1 MGLRHRSSRSRRGGF
16 LASPLLVVGV
26 GALMVIAL
34 VGIALGSAALRS
46 ARAQQADVAQLSLAP
61 EPPSSVD
68 STLVVST
75 VEIPELLGLEL
86 TEAETVLS
94 AAGFPVQV
102 KSGAG
107 HVDSATDTVAEQTPE
122 PGVLVDVGTTV
133 VLTLRSAV
141 DSGAGSLAKAASDEA
156 GRGSWV
162 VCVDPGHQGRSDSSP
177 EPIGPGSKQTK
188 VRVTGGATGVVTEV
202 PEYEVALQISM
213 NVAQRLRS
221 QGVRVVM
228 TRTTND
234 VNISNA
240 ERAAIANKSKA
251 DLFVRIHG
259 NGNPDSTVVGVA
271 AVYPAANTWTKSIA
285 APSKRAATWVQS
297 ALVAQTGAVDR
308 GLMAQRDHAGF
319 NWSRVPAV
327 LVECGYLSNSVEDRL
342 LVSPHYQDKVAQA
355 IASGVVAYLEAEER
369 R

>member
-1 MGLRHRSSRSRRGGF
+1 MGLRRRKSSSRRGGV
-16 LASPLLVVGV
+16 LAPPLFVVALAGLAALVLVGVVVGSV
-26 GALMVIAL
+26 
-34 VGIALGSAALRS
+34 ALRS
-46 ARAQQADVAQLSLAP
+46 ARAQQADFAQLSLAP
-61 EPPSSVD
+61 EPLASVD

-75 VEIPELLGLEL
+75 VEMPQLVGLEL
-86 TEAETVLS
+86 AEAETVLS

-102 KSGAG
+102 KSGALQLDG
-107 HVDSATDTVAEQTPE
+107 DVDPVVVQSPE

-133 VLTLRSAV
+133 TLTLRSAI
-141 DSGAGSLAKAASDEA
+141 DSGTRALAKVASDEA
-156 GRGSWV
+156 ARRSWV

-188 VRVTGGATGVVTEV
+188 ARVTGGATGAVTEV
-202 PEYEVALQISM
+202 PEYEVVLQISM
-213 NVAQRLRS
+213 NVAERLRS

-240 ERAAIANKSKA
+240 ERAAVANKSKA
-251 DLFVRIHG
+251 DLFVRVHG
-259 NGNPDSTVVGVA
+259 NGSPDSTVVGVA
-271 AVYPAANTWTKSIA
+271 TVCPAANKWTRRIA
-285 APSKRAATWVQS
+285 APSKRAATRVQA

-308 GLMAQRDHAGF
+308 GLMAQTGHAGF
-319 NWSRVPAV
+319 NWSKVPTV

-342 LVSPHYQDKVAQA
+342 LVSPHYQDKVAQG
-355 IASGVVAYLEAEER
+355 IASGVMAYLEAEER

>member
-1 MGLRHRSSRSRRGGF
+1 
-16 LASPLLVVGV
+16 
-26 GALMVIAL
+26 
-34 VGIALGSAALRS
+34 
-46 ARAQQADVAQLSLAP
+46 
-61 EPPSSVD
+61 
-68 STLVVST
+68 
-75 VEIPELLGLEL
+75 
-86 TEAETVLS
+86 
-94 AAGFPVQV
+94 
-102 KSGAG
+102 
-107 HVDSATDTVAEQTPE
+107 
-122 PGVLVDVGTTV
+122 
-133 VLTLRSAV
+133 
-141 DSGAGSLAKAASDEA
+141 
-156 GRGSWV
+156 
-162 VCVDPGHQGRSDSSP
+162 
-177 EPIGPGSKQTK
+177 
-188 VRVTGGATGVVTEV
+188 
-202 PEYEVALQISM
+202 M